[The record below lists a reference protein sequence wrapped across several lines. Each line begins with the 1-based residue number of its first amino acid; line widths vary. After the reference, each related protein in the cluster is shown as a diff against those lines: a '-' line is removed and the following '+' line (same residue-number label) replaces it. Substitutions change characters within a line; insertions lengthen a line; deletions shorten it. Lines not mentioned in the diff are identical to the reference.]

1 MTKKQISEKSQHI
14 VLGIMTIIAIAYT
27 IFRIY
32 YHDENKHL
40 IQLVFLAIIFLS
52 AVLFNNNFEMKEVT
66 KKTQIRKRTYYS
78 VCVIAFV
85 AFIAFAIFTLTSHYE
100 NKELIGSICMSIL
113 LVIFFF
119 FNVFFTIKK

>member
-1 MTKKQISEKSQHI
+1 MTKKQISEKSQNI

-27 IFRIY
+27 IFIIY
-32 YHDENKHL
+32 YHDENKPF

-66 KKTQIRKRTYYS
+66 KKTQIRKRTYYI
-78 VCVIAFV
+78 VCVIAFI

-100 NKELIGSICMSIL
+100 NKELIGSICISIL
-113 LVIFFF
+113 FVIFFF